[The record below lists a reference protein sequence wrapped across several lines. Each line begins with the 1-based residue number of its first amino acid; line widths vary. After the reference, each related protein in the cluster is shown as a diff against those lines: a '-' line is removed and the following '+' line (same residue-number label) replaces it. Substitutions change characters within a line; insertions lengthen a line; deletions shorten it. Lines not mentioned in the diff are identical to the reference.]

1 MKTVSKKVLFCGA
14 FSFCV
19 LGGMPH
25 VSAEVP
31 GCLWAMQQTAK
42 ITGVVSDAEG
52 PIIGA
57 SVVEK
62 GTSNGTITD
71 LDGRFSL
78 DVKPGTILVISYV
91 GYASQEVK
99 ATTGAMKITLKEDNQ
114 MLDEV
119 VVTALGIKRERKAL
133 GYGVAEVKGESLTK
147 AKETNVIIVKKK
159 WFANYTNE
167 I

>member
-1 MKTVSKKVLFCGA
+1 MKTVSKKVLMCVA
-14 FSFCV
+14 FSLSM
-19 LGGMPH
+19 LGG
-25 VSAEVP
+25 VP
-31 GCLWAMQQTAK
+31 YVQADAPDCLLAVQQGAK
-42 ITGVVSDAEG
+42 ISGVITDSEG

-78 DVKPGTILVISYV
+78 DVKPGAILVVSYV

-99 ATTGAMKITLKEDNQ
+99 ATTGTMRITLKEDNQ
-114 MLDEV
+114 VLDEV

-147 AKETNVIIVKKK
+147 AKETNVINSDISLLLTV
-159 WFANYTNE
+159 
-167 I
+167 